1 MIKQCFAAHILVDWL
16 STILKNIFEPESVV
30 TMLIADVIDNIE
42 QCGQQ
47 NFV

>member
-1 MIKQCFAAHILVDWL
+1 MIKQCFAAHILVDW